1 MVKQVQI
8 MVCDVLQ
15 LDKQSHSNLFRDP
28 VLDRLCVVRKD
39 YTNLKVFP

>member
-28 VLDRLCVVRKD
+28 VLDRLRVVRKD
-39 YTNLKVFP
+39 YTDLKVFP